1 MRGFFGYGAKHRKIR
16 KDCVVRLVNK
26 GFGFWFLVVVLCV
39 IFIRPIVKYLIPALL
54 TTAVALVIVFTLVG
68 AFVGTVKA
76 IANFIEAIRSASA
89 SRDMLYQF
97 KSIYAADVVLRDR
110 PNMFPQKRYDSL
122 SNAYKADDEYR
133 QIHGLETH
141 ELRSEFPE
149 KDSYCYEDIA
159 AKSYFFGPAIEDTF
173 TIIKNAFRYNFK
185 SLPSFNH
192 NQIWLL
198 KATINIWTAVQIFTT
213 VVFGSITTL
222 VLSMFFL
229 VVFLLIEIP
238 VLITAG
244 ISLMFE
250 NFYYLSHQIEYR
262 CPSCKGEYKVP
273 HYVCPNPDCGIVHKR
288 LRPGLFGIR
297 KRKCVCGRVI
307 LPLRAKARGAV
318 YDLYMPECS
327 SAEKRRHRQRLDYR
341 DIPGKCPLCG
351 NDYTA
356 GLTKPTSIALIGGAS
371 AGKTTF
377 KVAFS
382 YVFLD
387 EATIEAGLDYSF
399 PDKSSETEY
408 DKSIRYFKG
417 LDIIPATNRGTET
430 DISTFSFS
438 LENKGF
444 TASRMIHIYDMPG
457 EVFETGDAKEG
468 WRNYQFTEGMVFLI
482 DPYSLPEIKSRLSQ
496 EIADGNMGICT
507 MGMNELVD
515 SLINTLRNE
524 KVRKKGGKF
533 AIPVALTINKVDS
546 ILLKRMCGGDAV
558 SAVMQGCPEVFGT
571 DYFMAVDYVCRCFLA
586 KNGGMGFIANLD
598 HNFNTV
604 HFFFSSPMGY
614 IPKSTLTRFRPVNV
628 LQVMQW
634 MMRRADSELARV
646 WRPEVTVRDLT
657 EDEKQ
662 LYKTHPEYYEQF
674 VEPLITNGAN

>member
-1 MRGFFGYGAKHRKIR
+1 M
-16 KDCVVRLVNK
+16 VRFVNR
-26 GFGFWFLVVVLCV
+26 GFGFWFVIILLC
-39 IFIRPIVKYLIPALL
+39 ILFIYPLVKYVIPALL
-54 TTAVALVIVFTLVG
+54 TVAGSLIVVFALVGL
-68 AFVGTVKA
+68 FVGIVKA
-76 IANFIEAIRSASA
+76 FINFTKAIKFASA
-89 SRDMLYQF
+89 RRELLYQF
-97 KSIYAADVVLRDR
+97 KNIYCADLVMRDH
-110 PNMFPQKRYDSL
+110 PTIFTMKRKDAL
-122 SNAYKADDEYR
+122 QNAFRVDDEHR
-133 QIHGLETH
+133 INKGLPTLEM
-141 ELRSEFPE
+141 RSEFPGE
-149 KDSYCYEDIA
+149 NSYCYEDIA
-159 AKSYFFGPAIEDTF
+159 SKSYFFGPAVEDTW
-173 TIIKNAFRYNFK
+173 TIIKSAFEYNFK
-185 SLPSFNH
+185 SMPPFSH
-192 NQIWLL
+192 NEIWIL
-198 KATINIWTAVQIFTT
+198 KATLNIWTAVEIFI
-213 VVFGSITTL
+213 VAVFGSIATL
-222 VLSMFFL
+222 VLSLFFL
-229 VVFLLIEIP
+229 IVFLAIEVP
-238 VLITAG
+238 VLIMAG
-244 ISLMFE
+244 ISLVFE
-250 NFYYLSHQIEYR
+250 NFYYLSHRIEYR
-262 CPSCKGEYKVP
+262 CPSCKGEYKIP
-273 HYVCPNPDCGIVHKR
+273 HYICPNPNCGIVHKR

-318 YDLYMPECS
+318 YNLYIPDCPKHGKSEY
-327 SAEKRRHRQRLDYR
+327 RRRLDYR
-341 DIPGKCPLCG
+341 ELHGKCPLCG

-387 EATIEAGLDYSF
+387 EEAVKAGLDYSF
-399 PDKSSETEY
+399 PDKRSEDEY

-417 LDIIPATNRGTET
+417 LDIIPATNRGAQT

-482 DPYSLPEIKSRLSQ
+482 DPYSMPEIKSRHSN
-496 EIADGNMGICT
+496 EIAGGSMGICT
-507 MGMNELVD
+507 MGMNELVN

-546 ILLKRMCGGDAV
+546 LTLKRMCGGDAV
-558 SAVMQGCPEVFGT
+558 EALMKGCPEVFGK
-571 DYFMAVDYVCRCFLA
+571 DYFMAMDYVCRCFLA
-586 KNGGMGFIANLD
+586 RNNGMGFIANLD
-598 HNFNTV
+598 HNFDTV

-628 LQVMQW
+628 LPVMQW
-634 MMRRADSELARV
+634 MMRKADSELAKV
-646 WRPEVTVRDLT
+646 WKPDIPIRDLT
-657 EDEKQ
+657 DNEKQ

-674 VEPLITNGAN
+674 VEPLITND